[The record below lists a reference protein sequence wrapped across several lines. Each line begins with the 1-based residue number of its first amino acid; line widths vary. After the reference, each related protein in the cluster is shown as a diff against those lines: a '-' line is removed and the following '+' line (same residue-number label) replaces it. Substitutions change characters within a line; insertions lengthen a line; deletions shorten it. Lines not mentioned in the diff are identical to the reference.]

1 MASSLKAIVSL
12 LRKYLK
18 PYIPQVILL
27 SIFLMIGNS
36 IEIINP
42 QIVSYYIDSVTEDF
56 NKQIALFAGLMYIGM
71 SLLQRGLMVVI
82 RYFSQNLGWATTN
95 DLRSDLTKHCMH
107 LDMTFHNKY
116 KPGEMIERIDG
127 DATALSEFFSTFI
140 IYFVGSFL
148 ILAGII
154 IATFVEGLLEYGPNT
169 INGWLYGIIFTGFTI
184 VSLIGLYFIRKITSP
199 LWKKVRES
207 TTALYGNIEESLSS
221 FEDVRANGG
230 NQYVMK
236 KFHDVSRTDFHNK
249 NKAMI
254 ISRVYYFANIVMNA
268 VLTLSILI
276 VCYYLY
282 VPLGLS
288 AGTLFLLLTYASSIL
303 RPLRLILM
311 QLEALQN
318 TMANIERI
326 NEFFAIETEIKDTGT
341 EEFPKESVALEFKDL
356 NFSYNKEDM
365 VLQNISFN
373 LKPGKKIGLI
383 GHTGSGK
390 TTLARLIFRLYDPT
404 NGAIKINGIDSQE
417 FPLKELRQ
425 NIAYVTQEVELFK
438 ASVKDNITFFSDEI
452 PEEIIHSVFDDLG
465 LEDWLR
471 KLPNGL
477 ETIVFSDELGLSA
490 GEEQLLALSRAFLKD
505 PKIVI
510 LDEASSRL
518 DPATERKVDS
528 AITRLLEGR
537 SAIIIA
543 HRLATLHDVDDIM
556 LLKDGHIIE
565 YDSRVNLL
573 KDPNSHFSQLLQKGI
588 EEVLQ

>member
-1 MASSLKAIVSL
+1 MSSSPKVIVSL

-27 SIFLMIGNS
+27 TIFLMIGNS

-42 QIVSYYIDSVTEDF
+42 QIVSYYIDSVIEGFD
-56 NKQIALFAGLMYIGM
+56 QRIALFAGLMYIGM
-71 SLLQRGLMVVI
+71 SFLQRSLMIVI
-82 RYFSQNLGWATTN
+82 RYFSQNLGWASTN
-95 DLRSDLTKHCMH
+95 DLRSDLTRHCMH

-127 DATALSEFFSTFI
+127 DATALSQFFSTFT
-140 IYFVGSFL
+140 IYFIGSFL
-148 ILAGII
+148 VLIGII
-154 IATFVEGLLEYGPNT
+154 VATFVEGWIYGV
-169 INGWLYGIIFTGFTI
+169 IFTGFTI
-184 VSLIGLYFIRKITSP
+184 VSLVGLYFIRKIVSP

-207 TTALYGNIEESLSS
+207 TTALFGNIEESLSS
-221 FEDVRANGG
+221 LEDVKANGG
-230 NQYVMK
+230 DEYVMK
-236 KFHDVSRTDFHNK
+236 KFHDISRIDFQNK

-254 ISRVYYFANIVMNA
+254 VSRIYYLANIIMNA
-268 VLTLSILI
+268 VLTMLIL
-276 VCYYLY
+276 VACYYLY
-282 VPLGLS
+282 IPLGLT
-288 AGTLFLLLTYASSIL
+288 AGTVFLLLTYASNIL
-303 RPLRLILM
+303 RPLRLILA

-318 TMANIERI
+318 TLANIERI
-326 NEFFAIETEIKDTGT
+326 NEFFNIETEINDNGT
-341 EEFPKESVALEFKDL
+341 ESFPTESIELKFKDL

-365 VLQNISFN
+365 VLQNISFH
-373 LKPGKKIGLI
+373 LQQGKKIGLI

-404 NGAIKINGIDSQE
+404 DGSITINGINSQE

-452 PEEIIHSVFDDLG
+452 PEEVIRSVFEDIG
-465 LEDWLR
+465 LEEWTN

-477 ETIVFSDELGLSA
+477 DTKVFSDELGLSA

-518 DPATERKVDS
+518 DPATERKVDT
-528 AITRLLEGR
+528 AISKLLEGR

-543 HRLATLHDVDDIM
+543 HRLTTLHDVDDIL

-565 YDSRVNLL
+565 YDSRENLL